1 MLVAYQ
7 RTDEAFVIAQA
18 IETFTFYGVTAALLA
33 IVAHDAIENDCGSEA
48 YEEQARER
56 TGL

>member
-18 IETFTFYGVTAALLA
+18 IETFTFYRATAALLA
-33 IVAHDAIENDCGSEA
+33 VLAHDAIEN
-48 YEEQARER
+48 R
-56 TGL
+56 